1 MGAIVDDEG
10 RKQKIF
16 VLIFISNENE
26 DYLVVI
32 TKLILMTFP

>member
-1 MGAIVDDEG
+1 MGAIVDDER